1 MRLLFISTPVGPIG
15 SGIGG
20 GVELILSALA
30 KSLSKHEHYVEV
42 VAPRG
47 SKIDDVKVHQFD
59 GQLHIPMQKIKRNEA
74 VLTPIDSVLVNM
86 WKFVIENAPQFDYVI
101 NFAYDKLPFE
111 QHHTCSIPIGHIIS
125 MSSLNDEMDSIF
137 ERVASSFPCTMV
149 MHSHVQLTTFNS
161 IIRKAVQ
168 IIECGIDA
176 SLYQFNSNPKDY
188 LAFVGRISREK
199 GIADI
204 FQLAEKTNYLIKV
217 WGYMEDVVCWK
228 EAQNTYPNAK
238 VIYGGFL
245 PRSELQRELGQ
256 ARAQLMTHK
265 LIEAFGLVV
274 IEALACGTPTITYD
288 RGAPAKIIQDG
299 HTGFVVPADDI
310 DKMISSIDMIDQ
322 IKRSDCREFFE
333 AKYTLE
339 AFSDCVERWITQLH

>member
-20 GVELILSALA
+20 GVELILSSLA
-30 KSLSKHEHYVEV
+30 KTLNKQAHDVEV

-47 SKIDDVKVHQFD
+47 SQIDDVKVHQFD
-59 GQLHIPMQKIKRNEA
+59 GELHIPMQRIQRNDSIF
-74 VLTPIDSVLVNM
+74 TPIDSVLVNM
-86 WKFVIENAPQFDYVI
+86 WNFVIEHAEQFDCVI

-111 QHHTCSIPIGHIIS
+111 QHHACSIPIGHIIS
-125 MSSLNDEMDSIF
+125 MSSLNDEMDLIF
-137 ERVASSFPCTMV
+137 ERVAANFPCTMV
-149 MHSHVQLTTFNS
+149 MHSQVQVATFNS
-161 IIRKAVQ
+161 TIRKAVQ
-168 IIECGIDA
+168 IIECGIDD
-176 SLYQFNSNPKDY
+176 SLYQYNSIPKDH

-217 WGYMEDVVCWK
+217 WGYMEDVAYWK
-228 EAQNTYPNAK
+228 EAQSAYPNAR

-245 PRSELQRELGQ
+245 PSSELQRELGQ

-265 LIEAFGLVV
+265 TVEAFGLVV

-288 RGAPAKIIQDG
+288 RGAPAEIIKDG
-299 HTGFVVPADDI
+299 YTGFVVPADDI

-322 IKRSDCREFFE
+322 IKRSDCREFVKE
-333 AKYTLE
+333 KYTLGT
-339 AFSDCVERWITQLH
+339 FSKSVEQWIMQLC

>member
-30 KSLSKHEHYVEV
+30 KSFNKQGHDVEV

-47 SKIDDVKVHQFD
+47 SQIDDIKVHQFD
-59 GQLHIPMQKIKRNEA
+59 GRLHIPMQKMQRNDA
-74 VLTPIDSVLVNM
+74 VFTPIDSVLVNM
-86 WKFVIENAPQFDYVI
+86 WKFVIERAQQFDYVI

-111 QHHTCSIPIGHIIS
+111 QHHACSIPIGHIIS
-125 MSSLNDEMDSIF
+125 MSSLNDEMDLLF
-137 ERVASSFPCTMV
+137 ERIASNYPRAML
-149 MHSHVQLTTFNS
+149 MHSHVQVTTFNS
-161 IIRKAVQ
+161 TILKAVQ

-176 SLYQFNSNPKDY
+176 SLYQYNANPKDY

-204 FQLAEKTNYLIKV
+204 FQIAEKTNYLIKA
-217 WGYMEDVVCWK
+217 WGYMEDETCWK
-228 EAQNTYPNAK
+228 EAQSIFPNAK
-238 VIYGGFL
+238 VVYSGFL
-245 PRSELQRELGQ
+245 PSSELQHELGQ

-288 RGAPAKIIQDG
+288 RGAPAEIIQDG
-299 HTGFVVPADDI
+299 RTGFVVPADDI
-310 DKMISSIDMIDQ
+310 DKMISSINMIDQ

-339 AFSDCVERWITQLH
+339 TFYSGVEQWITQLR